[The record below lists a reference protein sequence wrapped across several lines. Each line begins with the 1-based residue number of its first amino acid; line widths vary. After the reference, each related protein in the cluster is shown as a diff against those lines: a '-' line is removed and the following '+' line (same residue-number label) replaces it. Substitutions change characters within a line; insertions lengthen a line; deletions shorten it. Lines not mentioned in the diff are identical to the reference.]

1 MRYLT
6 HESEDAWWKKQGAK
20 PHPLSTQQRYQ
31 HHVYN
36 NVVILDEPRPG
47 APTIATTAAIAKPK
61 IPNKPIVNGTT
72 PTTVS
77 KTTPTTETKTPPP
90 PTDPK
95 PNRHSEASPNLEDQ
109 RKSYILLSN
118 DEVETLEQHAQRAGY
133 AISTV

>member
-20 PHPLSTQQRYQ
+20 PHPLTAPHRYQ

-61 IPNKPIVNGTT
+61 TSSKSMANGTT
-72 PTTVS
+72 PTEPS
-77 KTTPTTETKTPPP
+77 SSPP
-90 PTDPK
+90 PTDTES
-95 PNRHSEASPNLEDQ
+95 NRHSKATPTSEEQ
-109 RKSYILLSN
+109 RKSYIMLSN
-118 DEVETLEQHAQRAGY
+118 DEVEHIEQHAQRAGFT
-133 AISTV
+133 ISTV